1 MDIETARRGEPDMPT
16 LSHSGPAAQSAR
28 RSEASLTLRDLVEA
42 ICTGMAPAQGLEMM
56 LDRLEG
62 LK

>member
-1 MDIETARRGEPDMPT
+1 MPT

-42 ICTGMAPAQGLEMM
+42 ICTGMAPVQGLEMM